1 MVELARVA
9 FTLKTNAEIGDMLG
23 ERVAR
28 VREMLPGDV
37 PTQLR
42 TEIAALLQLASDRV
56 KEGRFDDAGDEE
68 RAENAPVRER

>member
-1 MVELARVA
+1 MSNPVSDSMIELARVA

-28 VREMLPGDV
+28 ERDMLPGDE

-56 KEGRFDDAGDEE
+56 RDGRFGDA
-68 RAENAPVRER
+68 